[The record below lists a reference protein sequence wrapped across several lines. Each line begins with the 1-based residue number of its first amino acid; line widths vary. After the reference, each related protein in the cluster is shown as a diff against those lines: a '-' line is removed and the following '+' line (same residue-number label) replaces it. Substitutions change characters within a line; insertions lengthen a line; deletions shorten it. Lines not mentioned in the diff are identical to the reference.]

1 MLIVSVIVPVYNVER
16 YLPRCIDSI
25 LSQSF
30 SDFELILV
38 DDGSP
43 DQCGAICDEYAVND
57 ERIRVIHQE
66 NGKISAARNAGL
78 DAAQG
83 EWIAFI
89 DSDDW
94 IHRDYLKILM
104 SETSEDTD
112 MVICGCRITSND
124 METDQEYTGTLF
136 KDTAFDNV
144 YSDRILRTRAWG
156 RLYRRTEIGG
166 LRYVPG
172 TEPLEDA
179 YFNELLYRKNMK
191 IRVTDQQLYYYYM
204 RPDSAIHA
212 PMGQGLLKSAETL
225 YEQIGGI
232 HDPEKRIRIIK
243 RCYKYTFSV
252 RYSEMFSADYGAVKK
267 QCRNLIKRLTLYLPE
282 LSIKDRAIM
291 WVFSK
296 FPAVYRAWRI
306 LGDPTLLNYE
316 RNSKKAENERRKQR
330 RKRTV
335 ES

>member
-1 MLIVSVIVPVYNVER
+1 M
-16 YLPRCIDSI
+16 
-25 LSQSF
+25 
-30 SDFELILV
+30 ILV

-94 IHRDYLKILM
+94 IHRDYLKILI

-172 TEPLEDA
+172 YTCPNGTGA
-179 YFNELLYRKNMK
+179 
-191 IRVTDQQLYYYYM
+191 
-204 RPDSAIHA
+204 S
-212 PMGQGLLKSAETL
+212 
-225 YEQIGGI
+225 
-232 HDPEKRIRIIK
+232 EKR
-243 RCYKYTFSV
+243 
-252 RYSEMFSADYGAVKK
+252 G
-267 QCRNLIKRLTLYLPE
+267 N
-282 LSIKDRAIM
+282 AI
-291 WVFSK
+291 
-296 FPAVYRAWRI
+296 
-306 LGDPTLLNYE
+306 
-316 RNSKKAENERRKQR
+316 
-330 RKRTV
+330 
-335 ES
+335 